1 MIKINEVTFFFHSLR
16 IPYTMFCLYLLYF
29 KLSLTNSVIYVVI
42 AYDRHNFIFGL
53 GGVVS

>member
-1 MIKINEVTFFFHSLR
+1 
-16 IPYTMFCLYLLYF
+16 MFCMYLLYV

-42 AYDRHNFIFGL
+42 AYDWHDFIFGL